1 MLAEGRGVMLWWAPF
16 GGTGLTFLQ
25 LFVLAIVQG
34 VTEFLPVSSKAHLL
48 LVPALTGEDGHILVI
63 DLAVNI
69 GTLCAVI
76 AYLWRDSWS
85 IVYGLWRFIRT
96 RRGNPGLVLLG
107 LLILGSIPIFA
118 AGYALQELVGT
129 ATLKG
134 AEIVAWTTFVFGI
147 LLYVIDRMCLT
158 VRRMEHLGAGSAI
171 AIGVFQILALLPGT
185 SRAGIT
191 MTAAR
196 LLGYERPDAARFSML
211 LAIPTII
218 ASSVLLGVDLER
230 LGNTQIGFA
239 AILAAA
245 TAFIVALAAIAAM
258 MSWLKEGNFT
268 PFAVYRVLL
277 GIFLLI
283 WLYTGWFGGFMPP
296 APH

>member
-1 MLAEGRGVMLWWAPF
+1 M
-16 GGTGLTFLQ
+16 TFLQ

-34 VTEFLPVSSKAHLL
+34 VTEFLPVSSNAHLL
-48 LVPALTGEDGHILVI
+48 LVPALTGEDGHLLAI
-63 DLAVNI
+63 DLAVNV
-69 GTLCAVI
+69 GTLLAVI

-85 IVYGLWRFIRT
+85 MVHGLYRFVRT
-96 RRGNPGLVLLG
+96 RRGNPGLVLIG

-118 AGYALQELVGT
+118 AGYGLREMTGS
-129 ATLKG
+129 ATFKG
-134 AEIVAWTTFVFGI
+134 PEIVAWTTFGFGI
-147 LLYVIDRMCLT
+147 LLYVIDKMCLT

-171 AIGVFQILALLPGT
+171 VIGFFQILALLPGT

-218 ASSVLLGVDLER
+218 ASSVMLGVDLDR

-239 AILAAA
+239 AILAVV
-245 TAFIVALAAIAAM
+245 TAFIVAFVAIAAM

-277 GIFLLI
+277 GLFLLI
-283 WLYTGWFGGFMPP
+283 WLYTSWFSGFMPP
-296 APH
+296 SPH